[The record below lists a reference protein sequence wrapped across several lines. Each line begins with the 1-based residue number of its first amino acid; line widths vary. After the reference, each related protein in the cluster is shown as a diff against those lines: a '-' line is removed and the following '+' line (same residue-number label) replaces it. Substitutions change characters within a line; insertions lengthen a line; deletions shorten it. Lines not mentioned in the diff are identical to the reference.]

1 MKLTFLGT
9 GAADWPKKKEGTGFA
24 RYLSSALV
32 NDDLLIDPGP
42 CVPDAERDI
51 SPALLEGV
59 THILLTHSHGD
70 HFDPETLAFLASRRR
85 VRFYATATV
94 APLVPVIPGLEFV
107 TVTPF
112 LPFRAGKYRVLPLPS
127 SHSTGIP
134 VETPVFYVISEGD
147 TNLFYGLDGAWI
159 PNKTFNR
166 MKSIAFDAMV
176 FDCTSGDVDGEFR
189 IFEHNTIPM
198 LEYMLRSIRLSF
210 PSMLKPG
217 CLLVA
222 HHLART
228 LHTGPEELE
237 KRLSSF
243 GMTAAYD
250 GRVLEF

>member
-9 GAADWPKKKEGTGFA
+9 GAADWPQKKEGSGFA

-51 SPALLEGV
+51 RPGLLDGV
-59 THILLTHSHGD
+59 TDIVLTHSHGD
-70 HFDPETLAFLASRRR
+70 HFSPDVLRALAARRP
-85 VRFYATATV
+85 VRFYATKEV
-94 APLVPVIPGLEFV
+94 SSLVPELPGLTFV
-107 TVTPF
+107 PVEPF
-112 LPFRAGKYRVLPLPS
+112 TPFRAGKYGLLPLPS

-134 VETPVFYVISEGD
+134 EETPVFYVISEGD

-159 PNKTFNR
+159 PNKSFNR

-176 FDCTSGDVDGEFR
+176 FDCTSGEIDGEFR

-198 LEYMLRSIRLSF
+198 LEYMLRSIRISF

-222 HHLART
+222 QHMART

-243 GMTAAYD
+243 GMTAAFD

>member
-9 GAADWPKKKEGTGFA
+9 GAADWPRKKEGSGFA

-42 CVPDAERDI
+42 CVPDAARDI
-51 SPALLEGV
+51 APGLLSGV
-59 THILLTHSHGD
+59 TDIVLTHSHGD
-70 HFDPETLAFLASRRR
+70 HFSPDTLSFLAADHP
-85 VRFYATATV
+85 VRFYATAEV
-94 APLVPVIPGLEFV
+94 FPLVPSLPGLECIPVVPFV
-107 TVTPF
+107 
-112 LPFRAGKYRVLPLPS
+112 PFRAGAYDLLPLPS

-134 VETPVFYVISEGD
+134 EETPVFYVIREGE

-166 MKSIAFDAMV
+166 MKSLAFDAMV
-176 FDCTSGDVDGEFR
+176 FDCTSGEIEGEFR

-198 LEYMLRSIRLSF
+198 LEYMLRSIRTSF

-222 HHLART
+222 QHMART
-228 LHTGPEELE
+228 LHQGPEDLE
-237 KRLSSF
+237 RRLASF
-243 GMTAAYD
+243 GMTAAFD
-250 GRVLEF
+250 GRILEF